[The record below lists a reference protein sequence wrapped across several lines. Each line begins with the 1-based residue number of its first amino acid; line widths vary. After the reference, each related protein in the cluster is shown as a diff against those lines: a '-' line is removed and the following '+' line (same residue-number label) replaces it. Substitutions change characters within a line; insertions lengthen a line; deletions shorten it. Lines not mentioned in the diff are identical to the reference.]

1 MLPLA
6 LALALCVFVH
16 VSVMALAARLAGVA
30 VREVSYGC
38 GPRLLSIG
46 RVRIRLLLLGGALKM
61 KDTRNENVP
70 PTESGDAFDT
80 QSLPVQLAIALSGCA
95 GLLGLA
101 LLAGASE
108 NIDAFIAGFQQFFAG
123 ALSPTNEAPRLLST
137 GVAFAQS
144 QPFVSVCAL
153 VAAKMAALNLL
164 PFPALNGGQAVGML
178 LRGVGFGPRWADR
191 FVTPLLVVLL
201 LLAASW
207 LLAMGSLLVD
217 RG

>member
-1 MLPLA
+1 M
-6 LALALCVFVH
+6 
-16 VSVMALAARLAGVA
+16 AGVA

-46 RVRIRLLLLGGALKM
+46 RVRIRLLPLGGAVLM
-61 KDTRNENVP
+61 KDTRNEDVP
-70 PTESGDAFDT
+70 PFESGDAFDT
-80 QSLPVQLAIALSGCA
+80 LSLPVRLAIALSGCA

-101 LLAGASE
+101 LLVGASE

-123 ALSPTNEAPRLLST
+123 AFSPMNEAPQLLST
-137 GVAFAQS
+137 GLAFAQT

-178 LRGVGFGPRWADR
+178 LRGLGFRPRWAER
-191 FVTPLLVVLL
+191 FVSPLLVVLL

-207 LLAMGSLLVD
+207 LLAMGSLVVH

>member
-1 MLPLA
+1 MFP

-38 GPRLLSIG
+38 GPRVLSIA
-46 RVRIRLLLLGGALKM
+46 RVSIRLLPLGGAVLM
-61 KDTRNENVP
+61 KDTRNEDVTP
-70 PTESGDAFDT
+70 VEAGDAFDT
-80 QSLPVQLAIALSGCA
+80 QSLPARLGITLSGCA

-101 LLAGASE
+101 LLAGATA
-108 NIDAFIAGFQQFFAG
+108 NIDAFIAGFRQFFAG
-123 ALSPTNEAPRLLST
+123 AFSPMNEAQQLLST
-137 GVAFAQS
+137 GVAFAQT
-144 QPFVSVCAL
+144 QPFVSVCGL

-164 PFPALNGGQAVGML
+164 PFPALNGGQAIGML
-178 LRGVGFGPRWADR
+178 LQGLGFRARWAER
-191 FVTPLLVVLL
+191 FVSPLLMVLL

-207 LLAMGSLLVD
+207 LLAMGSLLVH